1 MVEKPSWKHAGRSPF
16 GIIFESGEVDPLREF
31 AELRSGGK
39 AIMEARREKS
49 LWQSF

>member
-1 MVEKPSWKHAGRSPF
+1 MDKPSWKRAGRSPF

-49 LWQSF
+49 LWHHF